1 MTEDEQRRFGINK
14 NLLKTKV
21 PTHYGKGEHKV
32 KLAYI
37 TEPEA
42 KILKELDLYGSNPP
56 HEGPGGI
63 PNYND
68 SGGTADGVGKTGG
81 FGGKDKGKERDKRSL
96 KDRIADRK
104 KAGTFKA
111 TTPTAD
117 FKPDFDEQ
125 DYLKSQFLT
134 NGDGN
139 FVTNNGQ
146 RIKTPGAFENYLDG
160 QGIGGQEEEGFQG
173 FPALFSGI
181 ANTVGDF
188 MNSPLGNTIGMAA
201 NPLGYTLGQIG
212 KNIYG
217 AYNDEDEDT
226 GIMSALSNAFQQST
240 PFGEMSASI
249 GNPFSGVPN
258 AAELNTT
265 TNIGDTFTMPEQ
277 SFVNSLFTDQNYGLS
292 PEAKQ
297 GITTTPVGVAQQTY
311 GDPTGAASYNF
322 GVQGDP
328 QLSMEQLGSLANQDF
343 DNQTP
348 GFFDNVRT
356 DYNNTKDFF
365 GNLFSGLDIQ
375 PNDLEA
381 ERRANRG
388 PGDGPLIPLLGMY
401 EGGRVGYNEGGMT
414 EQEYMEAESRRQR
427 ERTFNQ
433 EFEDFQRRMESPSIE
448 DEVLMSMENGPFG
461 INGTLSDE
469 FSDINY
475 QRQLDPNLSI
485 SASASRSGED
495 EIQKRINATLQQ
507 EILQDLLLS
516 INLSKGE
523 SQDSQSNINLNYSP
537 TDNTNLNANYSP
549 EQDQAFLNATYNFNQ
564 GGAVNRAALPP
575 DRGPM
580 FNGIGNL
587 FKTK

>member
-1 MTEDEQRRFGINK
+1 MAKKDPAKVARGPEVNGI
-14 NLLKTKV
+14 
-21 PTHYGKGEHKV
+21 PRHFGKGKHKV
-32 KLAYI
+32 DLAYI

-42 KILKELDLYGSNPP
+42 ALLKALDIHGSNPP
-56 HEGPGGI
+56 HTGPSIKNI

-68 SGGTADGVGKTGG
+68 FGSDGAGGTTGG
-81 FGGKDKGKERDKRSL
+81 EEKSSDRQRDKKAVDKVRDD
-96 KDRIADRK
+96 KMAEAGYNK
-104 KAGTFKA
+104 KNFNVTSDPMSQYQKMPNFTQDTSVPNTLFGTNYAVNKN
-111 TTPTAD
+111 PG
-117 FKPDFDEQ
+117 Q
-125 DYLKSQFLT
+125 D
-134 NGDGN
+134 
-139 FVTNNGQ
+139 
-146 RIKTPGAFENYLDG
+146 PGP
-160 QGIGGQEEEGFQG
+160 EEFQG